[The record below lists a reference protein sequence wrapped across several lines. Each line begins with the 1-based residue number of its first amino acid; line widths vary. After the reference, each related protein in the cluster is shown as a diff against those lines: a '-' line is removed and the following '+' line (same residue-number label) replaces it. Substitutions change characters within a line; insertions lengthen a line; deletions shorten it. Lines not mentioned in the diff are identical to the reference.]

1 MEPKVSIIMGSKS
14 DMPVMQESAKF
25 LDELEIPFEL
35 NALSAHRTP
44 EKVMDFAKNAYKQRF
59 QRQGGSCGS
68 ASGQTGHRQNRALSL
83 WAVSNR

>member
-14 DMPVMQESAKF
+14 DMPVMQEAAKF

-44 EKVMDFAKNAYKQRF
+44 EKVMDFAKNAYV
-59 QRQGGSCGS
+59 S
-68 ASGQTGHRQNRALSL
+68 SL
-83 WAVSNR
+83 LVQEEQHICLG